1 MNVELRKLTLKYFKG
16 KQNLEV
22 NFTYPETVIMG
33 ENGTG
38 KSTIS
43 DAWHWLLFGKDS
55 QGRSVKTA
63 TSDGFEL
70 KTLTSDNVVIPN
82 VDHEVIGELYCDGRK
97 VELRKVYKE
106 DWVKPRGAL
115 EAVLKGHTNVCY
127 FDGVPVDMGEYN
139 RRVNDI
145 IPEALFKLITNPL
158 YYNQLHWTDR
168 RKVLIAMAGDIKD
181 ADIAAINPEFQ
192 KLLQS
197 LDGKSIADF
206 KAKIGAEK
214 ATIKK
219 EFDLLPTKIA
229 TVREGMPEKQ
239 DWEALQKELNTLQS
253 EIDEIDIAIGDA
265 NKSYQTILELTQG
278 KQRQINQ
285 LKTEKQTIEQTARAA
300 EKDRVF
306 EANQKRRD
314 LENEIAVL
322 KRELTT
328 CQTNADAL
336 KKERDTVEANLNK
349 AVTQS
354 NKLRDDWYSENSKE
368 YFPGDGCLTCP
379 VYGHECTDGTAHQFH
394 AGAAEKAREAF
405 NQKKRETLATISENG
420 RNENAKIPHLQ
431 EQIKAIDSELVKY
444 ADIQEQSK
452 IKLDIKMNELR
463 TTPIEA
469 EKEIDITLHPDWIAA
484 DLEIKE
490 LEAQIEDSPATAD
503 NTELIQKKREIT
515 AQTDAL
521 KKTLNTKE
529 QIANDERRIAEY
541 MEQQRTQAQKIADLE
556 AMEYEAMQFTKAK
569 FAEVE
574 NRINSKFKIVQFK
587 MFDYTNDGNEVE
599 KCETL
604 VNGVP
609 YLSINTAGQINAGL
623 DIINAI
629 CEYHNVFAPIFI
641 DRRES
646 VNALIPCKSQIIN
659 LVVSKEKTLQIN

>member
-38 KSTIS
+38 KSTVS

-55 QGRSVKTA
+55 TGRSVKTA

-70 KTLTSDNVVIPN
+70 KTLTADNVFIPN
-82 VDHEVIGELYCDGRK
+82 VDHEVIGELYCDNRK
-97 VELRKVYKE
+97 VTLRKIYRE

-158 YYNQLHWTDR
+158 HYNQLHWTDR

-181 ADIAAINPEFQ
+181 AEIAAINPEFQ

-197 LDGKSIADF
+197 LEGKSIADF

-219 EFDLLPTKIA
+219 EFELLPTKIA
-229 TVREGMPEKQ
+229 TVREGMPEPQ
-239 DWEALQKELNTLQS
+239 DWAALQRDLEILQS
-253 EIDEIDIAIGDA
+253 DIDEIDIAIGDA
-265 NKSYQTILELTQG
+265 NKSYHAILELVQG
-278 KQRQINQ
+278 KQRQINA

-314 LENEIAVL
+314 LENEINGF
-322 KRELTT
+322 KRDISTAQNQIETLVKDRDIIQGSLNRTT
-328 CQTNADAL
+328 EQA
-336 KKERDTVEANLNK
+336 
-349 AVTQS
+349 
-354 NKLRDDWYSENSKE
+354 NKLRDDWYAENGKE
-368 YFPGDGCLTCP
+368 YVPGDGCLTCP
-379 VYGHECTDGTAHQFH
+379 IYGHECTDETAHQFH
-394 AGAAEKAREAF
+394 AGAADKAMEAF
-405 NQKKRETLATISENG
+405 NQKKRETLADITKLG
-420 RNENAKIPHLQ
+420 TLLNARIPTLQ
-431 EQIKAIDSELVKY
+431 AQIKAFDADIEKY
-444 ADIQEQSK
+444 AEIMDTKQNTLS
-452 IKLDIKMNELR
+452 IKADELSA
-463 TTPIEA
+463 TPVET
-469 EKEIDITLHPDWIAA
+469 EKGIDVAGHPDWIAA

-490 LEAQIEDSPATAD
+490 LETQIDDSPATAD

-515 AQTDAL
+515 AQIDTL
-521 KKTLNTKE
+521 KKALNTKE
-529 QIANDERRIAEY
+529 QIANDERRIADY
-541 MEQQRTQAQKIADLE
+541 TEQQRIQAQKIADLE

-629 CEYHNVFAPIFI
+629 CEYHNVFAPIII
-641 DRRES
+641 DRAES
-646 VNALIPCKSQIIN
+646 VNNFIDVKSQIVRLIVTTDKN
-659 LVVSKEKTLQIN
+659 LIVK